1 MCQIKDMS
9 KQDVVIGEAAGSGDC
24 CPPGDGGAECCAP
37 LACEPLP
44 ESGAQEL
51 ALLFKA
57 VADPVRLRLL
67 SLIACHDGGES
78 CVCDLLDAFDMTPPS
93 VSYHLKILR
102 EAGLLSSRAA
112 RHLGLLPGQP
122 GRDDAHVGGARPAA
136 RRPGGPVAV
145 PGLARRLLAEFT
157 GTGLLVAVVSRLG
170 DHGGPPVAGPA
181 RA

>member
-9 KQDVVIGEAAGSGDC
+9 KQGVVIREAAGSGDC

-102 EAGLLSSRAA
+102 EAGLISSQRRGTWVYYRVNPDVMTRMSAVLVPQPAALAA
-112 RHLGLLPGQP
+112 R
-122 GRDDAHVGGARPAA
+122 
-136 RRPGGPVAV
+136 
-145 PGLARRLLAEFT
+145 
-157 GTGLLVAVVSRLG
+157 
-170 DHGGPPVAGPA
+170 
-181 RA
+181 

>member
-9 KQDVVIGEAAGSGDC
+9 KQDVVIGEAAASGDC

-102 EAGLLSSRAA
+102 EAGLISSERRGTWVYYRVNPEVMTRMSAVLVPQPAALAA
-112 RHLGLLPGQP
+112 R
-122 GRDDAHVGGARPAA
+122 
-136 RRPGGPVAV
+136 
-145 PGLARRLLAEFT
+145 
-157 GTGLLVAVVSRLG
+157 
-170 DHGGPPVAGPA
+170 
-181 RA
+181 